1 MNISIIVA
9 IAENNVIGINNQLI
23 WHLPNDLKRF
33 KEITMG
39 HHMIMGR
46 KTWESI
52 GRALPGRTTIVVTR
66 NKDFKPQG
74 ALVAHSLED
83 ALEMAKADNEIFVV
97 GGGELYRQAL
107 PLANKFYLTRVH
119 QSYEGDTFFPEI
131 DMNQWVEVYSQEGE
145 PAQDGPRFTYINLER
160 AQ

>member
-1 MNISIIVA
+1 MNLSIIVA
-9 IAENNVIGINNQLI
+9 IAENNVIGNNNQLI
-23 WHLPNDLKRF
+23 WHLPNDLKYF

-66 NKDFKPQG
+66 DKSFSAPG

-83 ALEMAKADNEIFVV
+83 ALEMAKTDSEVFVV
-97 GGGELYRQAL
+97 GGGELYRQSL
-107 PLANKFYLTRVH
+107 PLVNKFYLTRVH
-119 QSYEGDTFFPEI
+119 RSFEGDTFFPEI
-131 DMNQWVEVYSQEGE
+131 DMSQWVEVSSKKGE
-145 PAQDGPRFTYINLER
+145 PTHDGLEFTYIVLER
-160 AQ
+160 VS